1 MKKILFLAIAMVT
14 FSGYSQDSE
23 NPNDSSSSNSSFY
36 IGVGAGLSFP
46 GGDIYEDFLPGVEL
60 NFLNVGYKFNES
72 WGITANFASA
82 GNALDD
88 DDIDATLGLA
98 RITVGPMYTSD
109 LGSVKWE
116 FKPQIALSVGGV
128 SDSDLLGELEFT
140 NGNGFVIGNSI
151 LFGESDGFQFTANID
166 YSFGNLTEL
175 EDVEIDDVSYSLL
188 NLGVGVRYNF

>member
-1 MKKILFLAIAMVT
+1 MKKVLFFAIALIA
-14 FSGYSQDSE
+14 FAGYSQDSE
-23 NPNDSSSSNSSFY
+23 NPNDSSSTNSSFY
-36 IGVGAGLSFP
+36 IGVGAGLAFP
-46 GGDIYEDFLPGVEL
+46 GGDVYEEYLTGVEL

-88 DDIDATLGLA
+88 DDVDVTTGLA

-116 FKPQIALSVGGV
+116 FKPQIALSVGGIT
-128 SDSDLLGELEFT
+128 DAEGLEFDIDKGT
-140 NGNGFVIGNSI
+140 GFVIGNSI
-151 LFGESDGFQFTANID
+151 LFGESTGFQFTANID
-166 YSFGNLTEL
+166 YSFGEITEV
-175 EDVEIDDVSYSLL
+175 EGIEIDEDNSYSIL

>member
-72 WGITANFASA
+72 WGITANFASS
-82 GNALDD
+82 GNAFDSDLVEST
-88 DDIDATLGLA
+88 IGLA
-98 RITVGPMYTSD
+98 RLSVGPMYTAN

-116 FKPQIALSVGGV
+116 IKPQVIVSASGLQDSEGV
-128 SDSDLLGELEFT
+128 EFDIDKA
-140 NGNGFVIGNSI
+140 NGFVIGNSI
-151 LFGESDGFQFTANID
+151 LFGESSGFQFSANID
-166 YSFGNLTEL
+166 LTTGNITE
-175 EDVEIDDVSYSLL
+175 VEGIEVDEYNSYSIL